1 VKILLTRPLS
11 DSNQEE
17 KRVTLIH
24 TTLNI
29 LLEIVRSE
37 HKLLGELKKQT
48 TEDNKLLK
56 VLKQLSG
63 DNRNEKVQ
71 LKAFELTFLLVPE
84 EEFEKENGS
93 AKVTELFVKNFNEA
107 LEDNKDRKAE
117 ELMEGLKG
125 Q

>member
-1 VKILLTRPLS
+1 
-11 DSNQEE
+11 
-17 KRVTLIH
+17 
-24 TTLNI
+24 
-29 LLEIVRSE
+29 
-37 HKLLGELKKQT
+37 
-48 TEDNKLLK
+48 
-56 VLKQLSG
+56 LKQLSG